1 MDISIATLED
11 LKKLRPDLYLAVK
24 EEIFPPKRKYK
35 KRVSKNDDFD
45 ISNYNRVIREAM
57 IRDLVQRKSN
67 GLVGEVIDIKVLS
80 PSVKRLIVKN
90 LSGIKSGIVNDISTY
105 YVLEEKAEG

>member
-35 KRVSKNDDFD
+35 KRVSKNSYFD

-57 IRDLVQRKSN
+57 IGDLVQRKSN

-90 LSGIKSGIVNDISTY
+90 LSGFKSGIVNDISTY
-105 YVLEEKAEG
+105 YVLEEKDEG

>member
-24 EEIFPPKRKYK
+24 DEIFPPKRKYK
-35 KRVSKNDDFD
+35 KRVSKNSDFD

-57 IRDLVQRKSN
+57 IGDLVQRKSN

-105 YVLEEKAEG
+105 YVLEEMSDV

>member
-24 EEIFPPKRKYK
+24 EELFPPKRKYK
-35 KRVSKNDDFD
+35 KRESKNDYFD

-57 IRDLVQRKSN
+57 IGDLVQRKSN

>member
-35 KRVSKNDDFD
+35 KRVSKNSYFD

-57 IRDLVQRKSN
+57 IGDLVQRKSN